1 MSGRGGAS
9 WVRRERMRVR
19 CQMAVELWHAAA
31 RADDAVARAHRVSW
45 RSRTGGAGAGG
56 TPKDRQQQ
64 VPQAPRSPYRPR
76 FVLHPRRAAVP
87 VRKKAER
94 GRAASGGRRGAPDAA
109 GGRRSSSGRARR
121 RRSAPRCAPC
131 AAAGRRSAVSLY
143 DSDRSQRGW
152 RRSHCV
158 VEERLRVEVRL
169 ILQASRADGR
179 DNGFHC
185 GEENGFRAL
194 RPGTASGTTWSVGV
208 RILPR
213 TIGGFLQRRPKR
225 LLQQAAQLRRFGQNV
240 QRL

>member
-1 MSGRGGAS
+1 
-9 WVRRERMRVR
+9 MRVR

-94 GRAASGGRRGAPDAA
+94 GRTASGGRRGAPDAA

-194 RPGTASGTTWSVGV
+194 RPGTASGTTWSVGLGGD
-208 RILPR
+208 RFWSCSAGQRGCSSRPR
-213 TIGGFLQRRPKR
+213 SSAPF
-225 LLQQAAQLRRFGQNV
+225 QQGDYV
-240 QRL
+240 

>member
-1 MSGRGGAS
+1 MPPATSDHGCSSSSHQCVTTGS
-9 WVRRERMRVR
+9 LVRP
-19 CQMAVELWHAAA
+19 C
-31 RADDAVARAHRVSW
+31 
-45 RSRTGGAGAGG
+45 SRPGLL
-56 TPKDRQQQ
+56 
-64 VPQAPRSPYRPR
+64 VV
-76 FVLHPRRAAVP
+76 FWP
-87 VRKKAER
+87 V
-94 GRAASGGRRGAPDAA
+94 
-109 GGRRSSSGRARR
+109 RSSSGRARR

-169 ILQASRADGR
+169 ILQARGADGR

-213 TIGGFLQRRPKR
+213 SHDRRIFAAPAKEAAPAGRAAPPFWPKCTTSLGSR
-225 LLQQAAQLRRFGQNV
+225 GMAFTASPSWCCSGR
-240 QRL
+240 